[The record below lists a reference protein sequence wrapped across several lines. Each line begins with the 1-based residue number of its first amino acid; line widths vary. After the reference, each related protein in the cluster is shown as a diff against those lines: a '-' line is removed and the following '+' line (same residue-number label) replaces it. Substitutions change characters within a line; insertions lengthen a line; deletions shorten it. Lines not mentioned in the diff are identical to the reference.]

1 MNNKKAHIVTV
12 NMGYGHQRTVY
23 PIKDLAF
30 KEKLIIAN
38 DYEGIPEKD
47 KRIWELTRRFYEFI
61 SRSKRIPLIGENIF
75 FLYDKFQ
82 KIPGFY
88 PKRDLSK
95 PTLGL
100 KQIFSLIKK
109 GWGKDLIS
117 KLKEKPLPLI
127 TSFFI
132 PAFMAE
138 AFKYPGDIFCIVCDA
153 DISRSWVSLNPKKS
167 RIKYFAPNSWVNNR
181 LKLYGIKERNIFL
194 TGFPLPCENIGTKKA
209 EILKHDLSHRILNLD
224 PKREYYQQYRVLID
238 KHIGLLPKKSD
249 HVLTMM
255 FTIGGAGAQKE
266 IAIKYVKSL
275 SEKIKKKE
283 VKVILSAGIRK
294 KIKEYFLKNI
304 KKLGLE
310 KNLNKNV
317 DPVRDSNGKKRVQ
330 NKNISNGVEIV
341 FSEKIEDYFKDFNQ
355 KLRKT
360 DLLWTKPSELSFYT
374 GLGIP
379 IIMAPSIGSQEDF
392 NKKWLISLGAGVVQE
407 NPVYAN
413 EWVFDYLNSG
423 RFAEA
428 MIDGFIEVE
437 KLGFYNIKETVFRN

>member
-1 MNNKKAHIVTV
+1 MDNKKAWVVTV

-23 PIKDLAF
+23 PLKDFAF
-30 KEKLIIAN
+30 SGKLINAN
-38 DYEGIPEKD
+38 DYEGIPKKD
-47 KRIWELTRRFYEFI
+47 KRIWKSTRMFYEFI
-61 SRSKRIPLIGENIF
+61 SRSKRIPFIGETAF
-75 FLYDKFQ
+75 SLYDKFQ

-100 KQIFSLIKK
+100 KQIFSLIEK
-109 GWGKDLIS
+109 GWGRDLVS

-153 DISRSWVSLNPKKS
+153 DISRSWAPLKPAKS
-167 RIKYFAPNSWVNNR
+167 RIKYFAPNSWVANR
-181 LKLYGIKERNIFL
+181 LKLYGVKEKNIFL
-194 TGFPLPCENIGTKKA
+194 TGFPLPRENIGTKKA

-224 PKREYYQQYRVLID
+224 PKREYYQQYKVLID
-238 KHIGLLPKKSD
+238 KHIGHLPRKSD
-249 HVLTMM
+249 HALTIM

-266 IAIKYVKSL
+266 IAMKYVKSL
-275 SEKIKKKE
+275 AEKIKKKE
-283 VKVILSAGIRK
+283 VKVILSAGTREKVK
-294 KIKEYFLKNI
+294 KYFLKNI
-304 KKLGLE
+304 EKLGLK
-310 KNLNKNV
+310 KNFNKNI
-317 DPVRDSNGKKRVQ
+317 DPVRDSNSKKRVQ

-341 FSEKIEDYFKDFNQ
+341 FSEKIEDYFKDFNK

-392 NKKWLISLGAGVVQE
+392 NRKWLLALGAGIPQE

-413 EWVFDYLNSG
+413 EWIFDYLNSG

-428 MIDGFIEVE
+428 IMDGFIEVE
-437 KLGFYNIKETVFRN
+437 KLGTYNIKKICLG

>member
-1 MNNKKAHIVTV
+1 MGNKKAWLVTV

-23 PIKDLAF
+23 PLKNLAF
-30 KEKLIIAN
+30 GGKVINAN
-38 DYEGIPEKD
+38 DYEGIPKKD
-47 KRIWELTRRFYEFI
+47 KRIWESTRMFYEFI
-61 SRSKRIPLIGENIF
+61 SRSKRIPLIGESVF
-75 FLYDKFQ
+75 SLYDKFQ

-100 KQIFSLIKK
+100 KQIFSLIKR
-109 GWGKDLIS
+109 GWGQDLIS
-117 KLKEKPLPLI
+117 KLKEESIPLI

-138 AFKYPGDIFCIVCDA
+138 VFKYPGDIFCIVCDA
-153 DISRSWVSLNPKKS
+153 DVSRSWVSLKPKKS
-167 RIKYFAPNSWVNNR
+167 RIKYFAPNSWVVNR
-181 LKLYGIKERNIFL
+181 LKLYGIKEKNIFL
-194 TGFPLPCENIGTKKA
+194 TGFPLPRENIGTRKI

-224 PKREYYQQYRVLID
+224 PQKEYYQQYRVLID
-238 KHIGLLPKKSD
+238 KHIKPLPRKSD
-249 HVLTMM
+249 HVLTIM

-266 IAIKYVKSL
+266 IAIRYVKSL
-275 SEKIKKKE
+275 AEKIKKKE

-294 KIKEYFLKNI
+294 KVKEYFLKSI
-304 KKLGLE
+304 EKLGLG
-310 KNLNKNV
+310 KSLNKN
-317 DPVRDSNGKKRVQ
+317 
-330 NKNISNGVEIV
+330 IEII
-341 FSEKIEDYFKDFNQ
+341 FSEKIGDYFKDFNE

-392 NKKWLISLGAGVVQE
+392 NRKWLISLGAGIAQE
-407 NPVYAN
+407 NPAYAN
-413 EWVFDYLNSG
+413 EWIFDYLNSG

-428 MIDGFIEVE
+428 MMDGFIEVE
-437 KLGFYNIKETVFRN
+437 KMGTYNIPKICLG

>member
-1 MNNKKAHIVTV
+1 MAKEKKAWLITV

-30 KEKLIIAN
+30 NGKVINAN
-38 DYEGIPEKD
+38 DYEGIPKKD
-47 KRIWELTRRFYEFI
+47 KRIWESTRMFYEFI
-61 SRSKRIPLIGENIF
+61 SRSKRIPLIGETVF
-75 FLYDKFQ
+75 SLYDKFQ

-100 KQIFSLIKK
+100 KQMFSLIKK

-138 AFKYPGDIFCIVCDA
+138 AFNYPGDIFCIVCDA
-153 DISRSWVSLNPKKS
+153 DISRSWVSLRPAKS
-167 RIKYFAPNSWVNNR
+167 RIKYFAPNSWVANR
-181 LKLYGIKERNIFL
+181 LKLYGIKEKNIFL
-194 TGFPLPCENIGTKKA
+194 TGFPLPRENIGTKKA
-209 EILKHDLSHRILNLD
+209 EILRHDLSHRILNLD
-224 PKREYYQQYRVLID
+224 PKKEYYQQYRVLIK
-238 KHIGLLPKKSD
+238 KHIGPLPRKSD
-249 HVLTMM
+249 HPLTIM

-266 IAIKYVKSL
+266 MAIKYVKSL
-275 SEKIKKKE
+275 AEKIKEKE

-294 KIKEYFLKNI
+294 KVKKYFLKNI
-304 KKLGLE
+304 EKLGL
-310 KNLNKNV
+310 
-317 DPVRDSNGKKRVQ
+317 KKSFTPRTKQ
-330 NKNISNGVEIV
+330 NSGVGVEIV
-341 FSEKIEDYFKDFNQ
+341 FSEKIEDYFKDFNE

-392 NKKWLISLGAGVVQE
+392 NRKWLRAIGAGILQE
-407 NPVYAN
+407 NPRYAN
-413 EWVFDYLNSG
+413 QWIFDYLNSG

-428 MIDGFIEVE
+428 ALDGFIEVE
-437 KLGFYNIKETVFRN
+437 RLGSYNIKKICLG

>member
-1 MNNKKAHIVTV
+1 MDNKKAWVVTV

-23 PIKDLAF
+23 PIKDLALAG
-30 KEKLIIAN
+30 KLIIAN
-38 DYEGIPEKD
+38 DYQGIPKKD
-47 KRIWELTRRFYEFI
+47 KRIWESARMFYEFI
-61 SRSKRIPLIGENIF
+61 SRSKRIPLIGESVF
-75 FLYDKFQ
+75 SLYDKFQ

-100 KQIFSLIKK
+100 KQIFSLIRK

-117 KLKEKPLPLI
+117 KLKEKALPLV

-153 DISRSWVSLNPKKS
+153 DISRSWVSLNPAKS
-167 RIKYFAPNSWVNNR
+167 RIKYFAPNSWVVNR
-181 LKLYGIKERNIFL
+181 LKLYGIKEKNIFL
-194 TGFPLPCENIGTKKA
+194 TGFPLPRENIGNKKA

-224 PKREYYQQYRVLID
+224 PKREYYQQYRVLIN
-238 KHIGLLPKKSD
+238 KHIGHLPRKSD
-249 HVLTMM
+249 HILTIM

-266 IAIKYVKSL
+266 MAIKYVKSL
-275 SEKIKKKE
+275 AEKIKKKE

-294 KIKEYFLKNI
+294 NVKDHFLKSI
-304 KKLGLE
+304 EKLGLK
-310 KNLNKNV
+310 KNLNKN
-317 DPVRDSNGKKRVQ
+317 
-330 NKNISNGVEIV
+330 IEIV
-341 FSEKIEDYFKDFNQ
+341 FSEKIEDYFKDFNE

-392 NKKWLISLGAGVVQE
+392 NRKWLLALGAGIPQE
-407 NPVYAN
+407 NPAYAN

-428 MIDGFIEVE
+428 VMDGFIEVE
-437 KLGFYNIKETVFRN
+437 KLGSYNIKKIALK